1 MTREQIEKCI
11 MELGKVGIMLSQVE
25 VKGEVNLDLLLS
37 SIQTVRKV
45 KNTLKEGT
53 NDED

>member
-1 MTREQIEKCI
+1 MTQEQIDMCI
-11 MELGKVGIMLSQVE
+11 MELSKAGIALSQVE
-25 VKGEVNLDLLLS
+25 VKGESNLNLLLA

>member
-1 MTREQIEKCI
+1 MTQEQIEMCI

-25 VKGEVNLDLLLS
+25 VKGETNLDLLLS

-45 KNTLKEGT
+45 KITLKEGKT
-53 NDED
+53 DEA